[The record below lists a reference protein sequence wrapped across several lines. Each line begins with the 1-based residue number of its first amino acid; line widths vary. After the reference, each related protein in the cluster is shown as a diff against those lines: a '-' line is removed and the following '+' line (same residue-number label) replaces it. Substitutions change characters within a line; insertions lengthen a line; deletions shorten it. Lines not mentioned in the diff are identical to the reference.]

1 MIVVDSVQ
9 REQIDSPLYSQC
21 EKKRT
26 ERDAGELS
34 RGVSRKLGEISAN
47 SARDSILRGK
57 IGLKMS
63 VE

>member
-1 MIVVDSVQ
+1 MQ
-9 REQIDSPLYSQC
+9 REQIESLWYSQC

-26 ERDAGELS
+26 EKDAGELS
-34 RGVSRKLGEISAN
+34 TGVSRKLGEISPN

>member
-1 MIVVDSVQ
+1 MQ
-9 REQIDSPLYSQC
+9 REQIESPWHSQC
-21 EKKRT
+21 EKKHA

-34 RGVSRKLGEISAN
+34 RGVGRKLEEISPN
-47 SARDSILRGK
+47 SARDSILKGK